1 MAKMPL
7 TAIPNLTGS
16 LIKMKLYSV
25 FVGGGEVND
34 SYFINQKDAEQLAQ
48 EFITDGYDD
57 VQVVVVPTEKVLEMF
72 NNYI

>member
-1 MAKMPL
+1 
-7 TAIPNLTGS
+7 
-16 LIKMKLYSV
+16 MKLYSV